1 MRLQPPERA
10 AAKHR
15 ANASRRSPRAGEAFV
30 ARGTAPVPR

>member
-15 ANASRRSPRAGEAFV
+15 ANASGRSPRAGAV
-30 ARGTAPVPR
+30 PVVRGSAPVPR